1 MSNESP
7 KTVNRTAKA
16 KRSRWST
23 RELVTLAV
31 FAALGMV
38 LSFIKIPIFPAAP
51 YLLYDPSGVVSLTT
65 ALLFGPGA
73 GVVVQI
79 VSWLPT
85 LIMEPLGTL
94 LTFVA
99 MVGMVLVAGLIY
111 KKWHTFKGAVA
122 GLVISAVPFIVL
134 AILMNFVITP
144 LYSGASIADVA
155 ALVLP
160 VLVPFNVLKCAL
172 NIVLTLLVYKSVSNL
187 VKNRDSRAHE

>member
-51 YLLYDPSGVVSLTT
+51 YLLYDPS
-65 ALLFGPGA
+65 